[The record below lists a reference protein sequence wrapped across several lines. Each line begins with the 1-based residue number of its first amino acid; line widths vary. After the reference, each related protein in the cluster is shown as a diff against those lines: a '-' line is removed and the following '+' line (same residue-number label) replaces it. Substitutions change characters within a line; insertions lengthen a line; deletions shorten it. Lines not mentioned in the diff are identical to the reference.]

1 MTSPLRTLPE
11 AIQRLKPLDRVAD
24 PVSKAVADVLPP
36 GRVKDALAG
45 TWLGHPT
52 HPVLTDVTLG
62 AWTSAF
68 VLDAVGGERTEAA
81 ADMLVG
87 LGVLS
92 SLPTA
97 LTGVADWVDT
107 WGPTRRVGT
116 VHAIGN
122 LVAAGVY
129 AVSWVARKRGA
140 RGLGVALGVLGA
152 GIASGTAYLGGHLVY
167 GKGVGVDESVF
178 EHGPRRWTAVAAEAD
193 VPAEG
198 AGGLAVKAGDAEI
211 ALFRQGGWV
220 CAIGERCTHRGGP
233 LHKGEVRDGRVV
245 CPWHGSEFDVCSG
258 GIVRGPATAPQPA
271 YETRVQDG
279 TVEVRTAH

>member
-11 AIQRLKPLDRVAD
+11 AIQRLKPLDAVAD
-24 PVSKAVADVLPP
+24 PVSKAVTEVLPP
-36 GRVKDALAG
+36 GRVKDLLAG

-52 HPVLTDVTLG
+52 HPMLTDVTVG

-81 ADMLVG
+81 ADTLVG

-92 SLPTA
+92 AVPTA
-97 LTGVADWVDT
+97 LTGLADWVDT

-116 VHAIGN
+116 VHAAGN

-129 AVSWVARKRGA
+129 GLSWIARKRGA

-152 GIASGTAYLGGHLVY
+152 GIASATAYLGGHLVY
-167 GKGVGVDESVF
+167 GKGVGVDASVF
-178 EHGPRRWTAVAAEAD
+178 EHGPKKWAAVAEEAD

-198 AGGLAVKAGDAEI
+198 AGGLAVKAGDTEI

-220 CAIGERCTHRGGP
+220 CAIAERCTHRGGP
-233 LHKGEVRDGRVV
+233 LHKGEVRDGRVA

-258 GIVRGPATAPQPA
+258 AVVRGPATAPQQA
-271 YETRVQDG
+271 YETRVEDG
-279 TVEVRTAH
+279 RVEVRLAR